1 LYYYRQFMDL
11 NHTILPPVSLVEL
24 YREILVLPESEHE
37 RTTKTATVEPPS
49 EQPLKTLG
57 NNLKQVLL
65 LVNYDNCVHIPDAAL
80 EFLNGI
86 LGACKLGM
94 NDVLLINTHEL
105 KSLPYKKIQSEY
117 KSKTVILFGVDISV
131 LELPMSFP
139 FFQPQQF
146 MQTTYL
152 CSPPLAEIE
161 NDKILKSKL
170 WVCLKKIF
178 SL

>member
-24 YREILVLPESEHE
+24 YRESLVLPESKGE
-37 RTTKTATVEPPS
+37 TATSSTTVATQS
-49 EQPLKTLG
+49 EQQVKTLG
-57 NNLKQVLL
+57 NNHKQVLL

-86 LGACKLGM
+86 LGACKLSM
-94 NDVLLINTHEL
+94 NDVLLINTDQLE
-105 KSLPYKKIQSEY
+105 SLPYKKIQSEF
-117 KSKTVILFGVDISV
+117 KSRTVILFGVDISV

-152 CSPPLAEIE
+152 CSPPLAELE